1 MGFHSVFTRWN
12 YHWQLSVVSA
22 FSIAIILPFLMEVKS
37 SIIEDV
43 SFAAISKLVATFE
56 ILKEQ

>member
-22 FSIAIILPFLMEVKS
+22 FSIAVILPFLMEVKS
-37 SIIEDV
+37 SIIKDA

-56 ILKEQ
+56 MLKEQ